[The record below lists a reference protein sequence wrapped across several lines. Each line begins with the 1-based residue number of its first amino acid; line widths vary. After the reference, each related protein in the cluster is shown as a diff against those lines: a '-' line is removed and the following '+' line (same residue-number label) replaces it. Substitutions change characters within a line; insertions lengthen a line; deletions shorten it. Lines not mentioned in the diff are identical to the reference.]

1 MKIVVMVGGLSP
13 ERNVSLSSGA
23 MVCQALRDRGHEV
36 ALVDLFFG
44 TEGRGVDQ
52 PDQLFTAPIPEQ
64 FKKVSPQ
71 APDLAQVKASRK
83 DKSASQF
90 GPGVLELCAMA
101 DCVFLALHGTCG
113 EDGRVQATLD
123 MLGIPYTGANYLS
136 SALALDKDMTK
147 RLVADRPGVD
157 TPRWETVDCAVE
169 DIESI
174 VARTALPVVVKPLAS
189 GSSIGVYIA
198 NTVEELRGALE
209 KSRDLGGRTVLEQ
222 FVRGREFSIAVLEGE
237 ALPSIEIIPKEGFY
251 DYENKYQAGATRE
264 VCPAD
269 IPAEWEQR
277 MARSAKE
284 VFRTLGLSVYSRA
297 DYIITPD
304 GTPYFL
310 EINTLP
316 GMTPTS
322 LVPQEAAAVGI
333 GYGEL
338 CERIIRASMQAR
350 EKGE

>member
-1 MKIVVMVGGLSP
+1 MKIVVLAGGLSP
-13 ERNVSLSSGA
+13 ERNVSLCSGS
-23 MVCQALRDRGHEV
+23 MVCQALRERGHRV

-44 TEGRGVDQ
+44 VEGRGVDRLE
-52 PDQLFTAPIPEQ
+52 QLFDAPIPEQ
-64 FKKVSPQ
+64 FKTVSSQ
-71 APDLAQVKASRK
+71 APDLEQVKQSRL
-83 DKSASQF
+83 DKSPARF
-90 GPGVLELCAMA
+90 GPGVLDLCAMA

-123 MLGIPYTGANYLS
+123 MLGIPYTGAGYLA
-136 SALALDKDMTK
+136 SALALDKDLTK
-147 RLVADRPGVD
+147 RLVADRPGVT
-157 TPRWETVDCAVE
+157 TPKWETVDCAQE
-169 DIESI
+169 DPDAI

-189 GSSIGVYIA
+189 GSSIGVFIA
-198 NTVEELRGALE
+198 RTGAELCRALE
-209 KSRDLGGRTVLEQ
+209 DSRTLGGRTVLEQ
-222 FVRGREFSIAVLEGE
+222 FVEGRECSVAVLEGE
-237 ALPSIEIIPKEGFY
+237 ALPSVEIIPKVGFY
-251 DYENKYQAGATRE
+251 DYANKYQAGAADE

-269 IPAEWEQR
+269 IPAEWERR
-277 MARSAKE
+277 MADSAKE
-284 VFRTLGLSVYSRA
+284 VFRTLGLCVYARA

-338 CERIIRASMQAR
+338 CERIIRASMEAR
-350 EKGE
+350 KKGE